1 MREDE
6 GTDSTKSPS
15 PGSSCVSMKS
25 DPSMTKNPPKRNE
38 ANMSS
43 DPR

>member
-15 PGSSCVSMKS
+15 PGSTCVSMKS
-25 DPSMTKNPPKRNE
+25 DHSMIKNPPNLNE
-38 ANMSS
+38 ATVSS